1 MFCVLCIFCFSDTSL
16 IYQNVVLTLG
26 QMGVELAHIPTT
38 QESILQVFQQSLN
51 STIVPL
57 ELTEKI
63 IDQCGCM
70 VIAGC
75 VS

>member
-1 MFCVLCIFCFSDTSL
+1 
-16 IYQNVVLTLG
+16 
-26 QMGVELAHIPTT
+26 MGVELANIPNT
-38 QESILQVFQQSLN
+38 QELILQVFQQSLN
-51 STIVPL
+51 ASKVPL